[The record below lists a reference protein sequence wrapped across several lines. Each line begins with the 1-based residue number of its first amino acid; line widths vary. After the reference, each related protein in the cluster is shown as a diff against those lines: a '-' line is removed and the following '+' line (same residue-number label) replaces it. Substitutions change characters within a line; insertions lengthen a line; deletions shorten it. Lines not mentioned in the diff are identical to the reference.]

1 MSNWSIV
8 YYDEGWA
15 YMQKGIKKLLQ
26 GLPNPHFT
34 SEDSLM
40 LYTNVYNMCRQKP
53 PHDYSKELY
62 EQYNETFKD
71 YIKSTV
77 LPSLRE
83 KKDELLLRDLLKR
96 WSNHKIMIEYLSF
109 FFSDV
114 DKKFTRIRQ
123 LPSLE
128 KVGYLSFYSLVYDE
142 MQRQV
147 MKYQSKYIIIVS
159 TGIVPNQI
167 RVNWII

>member
-1 MSNWSIV
+1 MSNQSIV

-34 SEDSLM
+34 SEDSSM
-40 LYTNVYNMCRQKP
+40 LYTNVYNMCTQNG
-53 PHDYSKELY
+53 PHDYSNELY
-62 EQYNETFKD
+62 EKYKETFKD

-96 WSNHKIMIEYLSF
+96 WSNHKMMIKYLSCF
-109 FFSDV
+109 FGYLDIY
-114 DKKFTRIRQ
+114 FTQKRSRS
-123 LPSLE
+123 SLE
-128 KVGYLSFYSLVYDE
+128 KVGYLSFYSLVGDE
-142 MQRQV
+142 ILL
-147 MKYQSKYIIIVS
+147 KCYTTIFHFS
-159 TGIVPNQI
+159 
-167 RVNWII
+167 